1 MPLHLHVSRLL
12 SDWITLLLVAVPL
25 RSRATFIELF
35 CGCLLSE
42 DGWVTSAIAAIRRE
56 RHWSTYYKLLQRGS
70 IKTQPLATALFRL
83 IQRVH
88 GDTVLTL
95 VLDDTL
101 VPRQSTAAPG
111 SAIHFDHSHKPNR
124 PSFMRG
130 QIWVT
135 IGVGLADAFGRTCV
149 PPIRS
154 RLVPE
159 KGNRSKLRIAQALVR
174 ALLGHSGAPVRVLFD
189 AWFMRRTFI
198 LPIVR
203 RRVRFIG
210 RARHDTALFPP
221 PAPRP
226 PGQRGAPRKY
236 GQRLTPAYR
245 AEHLPLTEATL
256 FIYGKQQRVRLQSAL
271 SLARFLKAM
280 PVRAVWCQIFDDD
293 KRTWSPTRLV
303 LSNETDLDARQIV
316 LLFARRWSIEPLFH
330 NLKRWWGCKDL
341 WQQSRRVL
349 ELWMQMRSCAYAL
362 TRMLAMQ
369 LHSSLP
375 VRDIAPWRCGR
386 PVTAGLF
393 LAWLQNEFTGLP
405 FRACYCPKSRQFRW
419 PFTHLPHPPPDN
431 LTSPT

>member
-1 MPLHLHVSRLL
+1 MPLHLQVSLLL
-12 SDWITLLLVAVPL
+12 SDWITTLLAAVPL

-42 DGWVTSAIAAIRRE
+42 DGWVTSAIAAIRRD

-70 IKTQPLATALFRL
+70 IKTQPLAVALFRL

-88 GDTVLTL
+88 DGKVLTL

-135 IGVGLADAFGRTCV
+135 IGVSLIDAFGRTCLLPV
-149 PPIRS
+149 RS

-159 KGNRSKLRIAQALVR
+159 KGNRSKLKIAQALVR
-174 ALLGHSGAPVRVLFD
+174 ALLGHSTVPVRVLFD
-189 AWFMRRTFI
+189 AWFMRRKFI
-198 LPIVR
+198 LALVKR
-203 RRVRFIG
+203 QVRFIG
-210 RARHDTALFPP
+210 RARHDTALFLPP
-221 PAPRP
+221 PPRLK
-226 PGQRGAPRKY
+226 GQRGRSRKY
-236 GQRLTPAYR
+236 GQRVTPEYR
-245 AEHLPLTEATL
+245 AEYFPAAEATL
-256 FIYGKQQRVRLQSAL
+256 FIYGKKQRVRLQSSLA
-271 SLARFLKAM
+271 LARFLKAM
-280 PVRAVWCQIFDDD
+280 PVLAVWCQIFDDD
-293 KRTWSPTRLV
+293 KQTWSPTRLI
-303 LSNETDLDARQIV
+303 LSNETDLDAQQIV

-362 TRMLAMQ
+362 TQMLALQ
-369 LHSSLP
+369 LHASLP
-375 VRDIAPWRCGR
+375 VRTIAPWRVGR

-405 FRACYCPKSRQFRW
+405 FRACYCRKSRQFHW
-419 PFTHLPHPPPDN
+419 PFTPATHLPPRDSP
-431 LTSPT
+431 SPT

>member
-25 RSRATFIELF
+25 RSRATFVELF

-83 IQRVH
+83 IQRLH

-135 IGVGLADAFGRTCV
+135 IGVSLIDAVGRTCV
-149 PPIRS
+149 LPIRS

-159 KGNRSKLRIAQALVR
+159 KGNSSKLRIAQALVR
-174 ALLGHSGAPVRVLFD
+174 ALLGHSSAPVRVLFD

-203 RRVRFIG
+203 RQVRFIG
-210 RARHDTALFPP
+210 RARHDTALFLP
-221 PAPRP
+221 PAPRLP
-226 PGQRGAPRKY
+226 RQRNTAPSTSRSPKRPSSSTARSSACACNRRY
-236 GQRLTPAYR
+236 RWPA
-245 AEHLPLTEATL
+245 
-256 FIYGKQQRVRLQSAL
+256 S
-271 SLARFLKAM
+271 
-280 PVRAVWCQIFDDD
+280 
-293 KRTWSPTRLV
+293 
-303 LSNETDLDARQIV
+303 
-316 LLFARRWSIEPLFH
+316 
-330 NLKRWWGCKDL
+330 
-341 WQQSRRVL
+341 SRRCRCVPYG
-349 ELWMQMRSCAYAL
+349 AK
-362 TRMLAMQ
+362 
-369 LHSSLP
+369 SSTTTSGY
-375 VRDIAPWRCGR
+375 GR
-386 PVTAGLF
+386 PHA
-393 LAWLQNEFTGLP
+393 
-405 FRACYCPKSRQFRW
+405 S
-419 PFTHLPHPPPDN
+419 
-431 LTSPT
+431 S